1 MDEGYIK
8 YQCNW
13 TKEDIIQPEQ
23 ILEINKWRKRLMDQ
37 GYLGMYVNGIG
48 YGNIS
53 IRLQDGNFMISGS
66 ATGGIAELTTAHY
79 ALVTDYNLSRNQL
92 TCKGMTIASSESLTH
107 AAIYA
112 CSESI
117 KAVVHVHHK
126 ETWNRLLHQSA
137 TTDTSIAYGTPAMAL
152 AIQDLITQHKVGS
165 NKIIVMGGHED
176 GLISFGRSLEEAAM
190 AFLVN

>member
-13 TKEDIIQPEQ
+13 IKEDIILPEQ
-23 ILEINKWRKRLMDQ
+23 ILEINKCRKRLMDQ
-37 GYLGMYVNGIG
+37 GYLGMYDNGIG

-53 IRLQDGNFMISGS
+53 IRSQDGSFMITGS
-66 ATGGIAELTTAHY
+66 ATGGLIELATENFAVVSDFGL
-79 ALVTDYNLSRNQL
+79 AKNKL
-92 TCKGMTIASSESLTH
+92 TCKGLTIASSESLTH

-112 CSESI
+112 CSETI

-137 TTDTSIAYGTPAMAL
+137 TTDTSIAYGTPAMAY

-190 AFLVN
+190 AFLIN